1 MGYQREREQFILAME
16 RAGVGYEVACGL
28 LRDATTLQ
36 RLAEAQCNGDW
47 PADNGQRPVEACAEC
62 KGLWAPSVLLKGR
75 QCPDCRTEAH
85 VRTLCADITRRL
97 YPGRWVEEEELPPV
111 APEFSG
117 DPRGCV
123 LKIRIPGDPGDYGD
137 GLVGVP

>member
-47 PADNGQRPVEACAEC
+47 PADNGQRETVACGRCE
-62 KGLWAPSVLLKGR
+62 GLWAPSAVKHEL
-75 QCPDCRTEAH
+75 CVDCRAEDRARAR
-85 VRTLCADITRRL
+85 VVGLPGIDIETQ
-97 YPGRWVEEEELPPV
+97 
-111 APEFSG
+111 G
-117 DPRGCV
+117 DPRGYV
-123 LKIRIPGDPGDYGD
+123 LRVIVTERVGEPYGTR
-137 GLVGVP
+137 LEIGVPVR